1 MDITTVPSDLLA
13 NLLNNTAV
21 GANGVPGDVH
31 GAAYSNGVASGN
43 VQDLN
48 GHGTFVSGI
57 IASTTNNALLTA
69 GIVQSVTLIP
79 CKFIG
84 ASGTGQLSDALL
96 CFGYCLLQKAH
107 VISNSYGSISNSPAF
122 ETVVT
127 KAVQQG
133 ALVVCSAGNSGLNTD
148 RIPQYPSA
156 LSKTNMGILS
166 VAAFGEDKGLWVN
179 SNYGKDT
186 VQVAAPG
193 EQILG
198 LGLAG
203 ATKNDTGMFFY
214 AGISLS
220 CPRYERMH
228 SAGTSMACPYIAGV
242 AALLLG
248 DLASQ
253 GIDLTV
259 VPGLPQALRAAIT
272 SSTVQAPTPEDQAKV
287 PGGYLSGPGALVAFR
302 SQPFYPANAKQ
313 SGVALV
319 TGVYFAGVLTGV
331 ILTAGTAFALY
342 VIRGRVKRARQV
354 DETAAEVSSPSAAP
368 TPSTTMT

>member
-1 MDITTVPSDLLA
+1 MRMVWLVTYVSKYDQSHLSH
-13 NLLNNTAV
+13 
-21 GANGVPGDVH
+21 DVQQFLVT
-31 GAAYSNGVASGN
+31 GRRLPYIIPVA
-43 VQDLN
+43 

-57 IASTTNNALLTA
+57 IASTANNALLTA
-69 GIVQSVTLIP
+69 GIVQSLTLIP

-203 ATKNDTGMFFY
+203 ATKNDTGLFVY
-214 AGISLS
+214 AGSVLLFWSRGMSRRVLYVRAWRPLSSLEWRP
-220 CPRYERMH
+220 CYW
-228 SAGTSMACPYIAGV
+228 GTW
-242 AALLLG
+242 LH
-248 DLASQ
+248 
-253 GIDLTV
+253 
-259 VPGLPQALRAAIT
+259 R
-272 SSTVQAPTPEDQAKV
+272 APT
-287 PGGYLSGPGALVAFR
+287 
-302 SQPFYPANAKQ
+302 
-313 SGVALV
+313 
-319 TGVYFAGVLTGV
+319 
-331 ILTAGTAFALY
+331 
-342 VIRGRVKRARQV
+342 
-354 DETAAEVSSPSAAP
+354 
-368 TPSTTMT
+368 